1 LLYTTECATEVSF
14 KLDGIS
20 DVKTI
25 NTSGAKGRSP
35 FEGQLLLF
43 AVVLSVSAL
52 SSICICAVIA
62 KRFKSRSESKRTSE
76 GQTEAVEKGTPVVAR
91 NAVDEWNPE
100 GDEFWDADEKKPQQE
115 DDNASTATPDASD
128 TRSLP
133 SLKAD
138 DFALDD
144 SSISDRV

>member
-1 LLYTTECATEVSF
+1 MQAADATQES
-14 KLDGIS
+14 S
-20 DVKTI
+20 
-25 NTSGAKGRSP
+25 AKP
-35 FEGQLLLF
+35 EEGKK
-43 AVVLSVSAL
+43 A
-52 SSICICAVIA
+52 
-62 KRFKSRSESKRTSE
+62 
-76 GQTEAVEKGTPVVAR
+76 
-91 NAVDEWNPE
+91 
-100 GDEFWDADEKKPQQE
+100 DAE